1 MKSQAVRIVKRL
13 RKHGFQA
20 YLVGGCVRDMLMGKR
35 PKDYDVATDAR
46 PEQVTGLF
54 RKTLS
59 VGAHF
64 GVIIVRLRGRS
75 YEVATFREEWGYS
88 DGRRPD
94 GVRFST
100 PKADAKRRDFTI
112 NGLFYDPIE
121 DRVIDYV
128 GGRKDLKSGIIRA
141 IGDPE
146 ARFMEDKLRMLRAVR
161 FSSRFGFPIEKKT
174 GLAIIRHAPMILDV
188 SSERIKDEI
197 TALLLDNAAEGIR
210 EMDRYGLLDVVL
222 PEVADMKGVL
232 QPPEF
237 HPEGDVYEHTLLM
250 LEKMK
255 RPYSKRAEFVLGVLL
270 HDVGKPDT
278 YKLKDRIRFDGHT
291 ERGAEK
297 AEKMLHR
304 LRFSNETIRTV
315 TDLVRS
321 HMRFMNVQDMREA
334 KLKRLLRRE
343 DFDLHL
349 ELHRL
354 DCLASHGDLSNYRYC
369 KKKLKEFGK
378 QEKKLTPPRLLTGN
392 DLIRMGFQ
400 PGPLFKE
407 ILEALEDA
415 QLEGK
420 VTDRDQAVQWVKDNY
435 THSGTEG

>member
-1 MKSQAVRIVKRL
+1 MKSQAEKIVRRL

-46 PEQVTGLF
+46 PDEVMQLF
-54 RKTLS
+54 QKTLA

-64 GVIIVRLRGRS
+64 GVIIVRLRGKS

-100 PKADAKRRDFTI
+100 ARADARRRDFTI
-112 NGLFYDPIE
+112 NGLFYDPVH
-121 DRVIDYV
+121 DKVIDYV
-128 GGRKDLKSGIIRA
+128 GGKKDLKAGVIRA

-161 FSSRFGFPIEKKT
+161 FSSRFGFPIEEET
-174 GLAIIRHAPMILDV
+174 GKAITRHAAMVLDV
-188 SSERIKDEI
+188 SAERIKDELI
-197 TALLLDNAAEGIR
+197 ELLLDNAAEGLR
-210 EMDRYGLLDVVL
+210 AMDRYGLLDVLL
-222 PEVADMKGVL
+222 PEVSRMKGVQ

-255 RPYSKRAEFVLGVLL
+255 RPYSKKIEFVLGVLL
-270 HDVGKPDT
+270 HDAGKPHT
-278 YKLKDRIRFDGHT
+278 YKVKERIRFDGHV
-291 ERGAEK
+291 EKGADMAEK
-297 AEKMLHR
+297 LLRR
-304 LRFSNETIRTV
+304 LRFANETINTV
-315 TDLVRS
+315 VELVRE
-321 HMRFMNVQDMREA
+321 HMRFMHVKEMRQA
-334 KLKRLLRRE
+334 KLKRILRME
-343 DFDLHL
+343 NLDLHL

-354 DCLASHGDLSNYRYC
+354 DCIASHGNTENYRFL
-369 KKKLKEFGK
+369 KKKKREFQNQQKELK
-378 QEKKLTPPRLLTGN
+378 PPRLITGD
-392 DLIRMGFQ
+392 DLISMGLE
-400 PGPLFKE
+400 PGPRFKQ

-415 QLEGK
+415 QLEGT
-420 VTDRDQAVQWVKDNY
+420 VQDREQALQWVKENY
-435 THSGTEG
+435 GG